1 MHIFYSFFKTR
12 NAVQNPVGD
21 QNPAFL
27 STKIVENTSFAVISE
42 VIENTSIST
51 SNWEC
56 IPVSGEQ
63 DTFKLS
69 LWTRCIFMEIGIKT
83 FKSPTKIIKSCIED
97 FFCKSNTSFKT
108 GIKNQYLE

>member
-42 VIENTSIST
+42 VIENTSLKMAGFLPTLASKLVIRNVFQPAVSKILSNCYSGHHT
-51 SNWEC
+51 SIKMFTNFVFIWKL
-56 IPVSGEQ
+56 VSR
-63 DTFKLS
+63 LS
-69 LWTRCIFMEIGIKT
+69 KVQLK
-83 FKSPTKIIKSCIED
+83 
-97 FFCKSNTSFKT
+97 
-108 GIKNQYLE
+108 